1 MKKRMKRNEAGQA
14 AEAPRPTA
22 ISTTAFEAP
31 RAPELLQRELLRL
44 SARVEEL
51 ESERAQI
58 EEFAAMAAHELLQ
71 PLVMTEAYATQVSER
86 AGHGLDLNSRHDLDA
101 IVRIS
106 ARVRLLVDGLLAS
119 ARESGRPL
127 RREQVDLTS
136 VIQDCVRMLDAEIQ
150 SRDAHLDIDAM
161 PVVEG
166 DPVLLSG
173 VFSNLLSNAL
183 KYGPRS
189 GGDIRVSAERCEAG
203 WTFAVESRGPA
214 IAEEGHERIFRAWER
229 GPGERR
235 ARGAGLGLAIVRHI
249 IDRHGGHVGVTSPSD
264 SSNRFFFT
272 LPA

>member
-1 MKKRMKRNEAGQA
+1 MTKHRTAYMPARSSQA
-14 AEAPRPTA
+14 LE
-22 ISTTAFEAP
+22 
-31 RAPELLQRELLRL
+31 RELAEMT
-44 SARVEEL
+44 ARIEEL
-51 ESERAQI
+51 ERERAQFQD
-58 EEFAAMAAHELLQ
+58 FAAMAAHELLQ
-71 PLVMTEAYATQVSER
+71 PLVMTEAYAAQIRER

-106 ARVRLLVDGLLAS
+106 ARVRLLVDGLLHS
-119 ARESGRPL
+119 ARENGRPL
-127 RREQVDLTS
+127 RREQVDLTE
-136 VIQDCVRMLDAEIQ
+136 VIRDCVRVLDSEIQ
-150 SRDAHLDIDAM
+150 TRAAHLDIEPM

-189 GGDIRVSAERCEAG
+189 GGDIRVSAVRSDAG
-203 WTFAVESRGPA
+203 WTFAVQSVGPA
-214 IAEEGHERIFRAWER
+214 IAEAGRERIFEPWER

-249 IDRHGGHVGVTSPSD
+249 IERHGGHVGVTSPGD
-264 SSNRFFFT
+264 ASNRFFFT

>member
-1 MKKRMKRNEAGQA
+1 MKRFEAGQT
-14 AEAPRPTA
+14 AETPTA
-22 ISTTAFEAP
+22 TAVTAVELTQP
-31 RAPELLQRELLRL
+31 REPELLERELLRL

-51 ESERAQI
+51 ERERAEF
-58 EEFAAMAAHELLQ
+58 EEFTAMAAHELLQ

-86 AGHGLDLNSRHDLDA
+86 AGHALDINSRQDLEA

-106 ARVRLLVDGLLAS
+106 ARVRLLVDGLLVS

-127 RREQVDLTS
+127 RRDQVDLS
-136 VIQDCVRMLDAEIQ
+136 QVIRDCVRMLDAEIQ
-150 SRDAHLDIDAM
+150 TRDARLKIDPM
-161 PVVEG
+161 PTVEG

-189 GGDIRVSAERCEAG
+189 GGDIRVTAERSEAG
-203 WTFAVESRGPA
+203 WIFAVQSHGPA
-214 IAEEGHERIFRAWER
+214 IAEEGRERIFEAWER

-249 IDRHGGHVGVTSPSD
+249 VERHGGHVGVTSPSD
-264 SSNRFFFT
+264 SSNRFYFT

>member
-1 MKKRMKRNEAGQA
+1 MKRIEAGQT
-14 AEAPRPTA
+14 AEPPRP
-22 ISTTAFEAP
+22 AP
-31 RAPELLQRELLRL
+31 ELRNALRPARAPEVLERELLEMA
-44 SARVEEL
+44 ARIEEL
-51 ESERAQI
+51 EREREQFQD
-58 EEFAAMAAHELLQ
+58 FAAMAAHELLQ

-106 ARVRLLVDGLLAS
+106 ARVRLLVDGLLVS

-127 RREQVDLTS
+127 RREQVDVTE
-136 VIQDCVRMLDAEIQ
+136 VVRDCVRMLETEIQ
-150 SRDAHLDIDAM
+150 TRNAHLDIDPM
-161 PVVEG
+161 PVVQG

-189 GGDIRVSAERCEAG
+189 GGDIHVSAVRSDAG
-203 WTFAVESRGPA
+203 WTFAVQSGGAA
-214 IAEEGHERIFRAWER
+214 IAEEGRARIFEAWER

-249 IDRHGGHVGVTSPSD
+249 IERHGGHVGVNSPSD
-264 SSNRFFFT
+264 ASNRFFFT
-272 LPA
+272 LPV